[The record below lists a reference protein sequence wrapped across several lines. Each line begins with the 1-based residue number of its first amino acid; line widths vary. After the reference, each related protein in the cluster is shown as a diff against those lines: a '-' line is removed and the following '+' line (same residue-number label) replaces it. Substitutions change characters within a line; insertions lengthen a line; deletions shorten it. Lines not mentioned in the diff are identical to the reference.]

1 MRKKINGVLY
11 DTANASMITETVSM
25 TVFSGRMSIGIYRSQ
40 NGQWFQCMSPTNENG
55 TQTISN
61 WVSPNTAKT
70 WLKKH
75 SFNLQLREYFGI
87 PECRLLPERQ
97 VLVAQ
102 KKSHNSPSSNELIQV
117 EKLYYHPQKGWCLK
131 QTKESVLIP
140 LTDHEAAGF
149 ARGLQQKNGHMENPL
164 PVLKQYLYEGEH
176 SQHGRIAS

>member
-1 MRKKINGVLY
+1 MRKKINGVWC
-11 DTANASMITETVSM
+11 DTATASLIAETESM
-25 TVFSGRMSIGIYRSQ
+25 TVFSGRVSISLYKSQ
-40 NGQWFQCMSPTNENG
+40 TGQWFQCIRMANG
-55 TQTISN
+55 GSNQAISN
-61 WVSPNTAKT
+61 WIGPHTARH
-70 WLKKH
+70 WLEQY
-75 SFNLQLREYFGI
+75 SFNLQLREYFGV

-149 ARGLQQKNGHMENPL
+149 ARGLQQKNGHMETPL